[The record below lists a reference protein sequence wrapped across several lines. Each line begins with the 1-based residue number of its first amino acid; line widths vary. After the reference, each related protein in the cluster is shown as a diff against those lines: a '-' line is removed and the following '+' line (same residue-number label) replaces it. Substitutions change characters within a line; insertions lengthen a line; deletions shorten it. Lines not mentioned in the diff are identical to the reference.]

1 MFRPGA
7 RSTGT
12 GPHGLCYAIW
22 QDPSGDEAN
31 LRWLR
36 ETGAALAPLTT
47 GHYVGEADLE
57 NPARLR
63 RCFSPAAWDRLSALQ
78 AKYDPP
84 GMLALPRRHGHL

>member
-1 MFRPGA
+1 M
-7 RSTGT
+7 T
-12 GPHGLCYAIW
+12 GPVYGLCYAIW
-22 QDPSGDEAN
+22 QDPWEDEAN

-63 RCFSPAAWDRLSALQ
+63 RCFSPAAWDRLSALR
-78 AKYDPP
+78 AEYDPA
-84 GMLALPRRHGHL
+84 GMFRKAS